1 LKTDAQE
8 TIKLWKNKVKKLEKS
23 VDRYRNESE
32 KLGEQ
37 NNGLIGNFNNLTQQI
52 DSKNQEASV
61 LRVCTNELDY
71 FVKFS

>member
-61 LRVCTNELDY
+61 LRVCTNEQTN
-71 FVKFS
+71 